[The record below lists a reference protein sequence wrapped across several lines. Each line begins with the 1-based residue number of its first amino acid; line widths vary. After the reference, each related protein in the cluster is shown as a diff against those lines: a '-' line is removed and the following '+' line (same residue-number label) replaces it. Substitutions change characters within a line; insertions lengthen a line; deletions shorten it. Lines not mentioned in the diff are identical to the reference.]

1 MKAACSAR
9 PVIQALADAR
19 EKGLDDVDQTGRAV
33 RTVIAARPD
42 MTASAALWQVNR
54 LRSQ

>member
-9 PVIQALADAR
+9 PVTQALADAR
-19 EKGLDDVDQTGRAV
+19 EKGLEYVDQTEHTVRADL
-33 RTVIAARPD
+33 AARPD

-54 LRSQ
+54 LRYQ